1 MTPPQRQRSEPA
13 GSGNLQ
19 TTSWLLW
26 CRRRKPAQRK
36 PMSPVRTKFSAF
48 SFRAILFTIAI
59 VGTLPTIAFSGWLL
73 TRYAQS
79 ERERAE
85 RTLVESTRGIA
96 RGIDGLFK
104 EAEAALLALRDS
116 GLFDSDNLAEIE
128 SQLRRTAAAIGRP
141 LALIDP
147 GGRQI
152 INTFLPVGQPL
163 PQQQLQRWARVFTD
177 RRTIVTDVFEGLTSR
192 QLLAGVAT
200 PVFRNDEVKWAL
212 AVGLFPKDFAEVMRD
227 PGVPT
232 DWVVSIVDRTGRH
245 MMRSHR
251 NDEFAGTPLVPVLV
265 DLMKAGGTGPLRTVS
280 LEGIPLISTV
290 QYAEMSRWA
299 AAVGLPVTALEA
311 PMWGSLN
318 DLMIAGAL
326 VAGAALLL
334 ALAMAHVL
342 DRAMLSLTG
351 AALEIGAGKEIDVPR
366 STVKD
371 VNVVGRV
378 LARTSRDLRALRTTL
393 ESQVAERTAE
403 LSAANV
409 KLTEEIKLRQ
419 DTEAQVMQM
428 RKIEAIGQL
437 TGGIAHDFNNMLA
450 IIISSLRLLQRRL
463 DRGDTNVQKYIDG
476 AVEGAERA
484 ANLTSRLLAF
494 SRQQPLAPEV
504 IDGNKLIAG
513 MGEILRRTIP
523 ESVRI
528 ETVLAG
534 GLWRTYADV
543 QGLESAIINLAV
555 NGRDAMPD
563 GGKLTIETANVVLD
577 EAYAGA
583 HPDIKPGQ
591 YVMIAV
597 TDTGTGMPP
606 DVLGQAFEPF
616 FTTKPA
622 GQGTGLGLSQ
632 VHGFIKQSGG
642 HIAIYSEPGHGTTVK
657 IYLPRRL
664 DATETAGLKRPAT
677 SEVLMSRRGETILVV
692 EDEADVRRVTV
703 EMLKELGYA
712 TLEAENAEQALAR
725 IDVHPEIALLL
736 TDVVMPGQNGRQLA
750 DEALRRRPGLPVL
763 FTTGYTRNA
772 IVHHGIL
779 DPDVHVLI
787 KPHTLEMLAM
797 KLSDLL
803 YAKVAADAGGA

>member
-1 MTPPQRQRSEPA
+1 MFPA
-13 GSGNLQ
+13 
-19 TTSWLLW
+19 
-26 CRRRKPAQRK
+26 
-36 PMSPVRTKFSAF
+36 RTRFSAF

-59 VGTLPTIAFSGWLL
+59 IGTLPTIAFSGWVL

-85 RTLVESTRGIA
+85 RALVESTRGIA

-128 SQLRRTAAAIGRP
+128 SRLRRTAAAIDRP
-141 LALIDP
+141 LALIDSD
-147 GGRQI
+147 GRQV
-152 INTFLPVGQPL
+152 INTFLQVGQPL

-192 QLLAGVAT
+192 QLMAGVAT

-227 PGVPT
+227 PGVPE
-232 DWVVSIVDRTGRH
+232 DWVVSIVDRTSRH

-251 NDEFAGTPLVPVLV
+251 NDEFAGTPLVPALV

-290 QYAEMSRWA
+290 QYAEMSGWA
-299 AAVGLPVTALEA
+299 AAVGLPVAALEA
-311 PMWGSLN
+311 PMWGSLS
-318 DLMIAGAL
+318 DLMIAGVL

-334 ALAMAHVL
+334 ALLMARLL

-351 AALEIGAGKEIDVPR
+351 AAVEIGSGREIAVPPSPVKEL
-366 STVKD
+366 
-371 VNVVGRV
+371 NVVGGA
-378 LARTSRDLRALRTTL
+378 LARTSSDLHALRTTL
-393 ESQVAERTAE
+393 ETQVAARTAE
-403 LSAANV
+403 LSAANA

-450 IIISSLRLLQRRL
+450 IILSSLRLMQRRL
-463 DRGDTNVQKYIDG
+463 DRGDTNVQKFIDG

-484 ANLTSRLLAF
+484 ASLTSRLLAF

-528 ETVLAG
+528 ETVLSG
-534 GLWRTYADV
+534 GLWRTHADV
-543 QGLESAIINLAV
+543 QGLESVIINLAV
-555 NGRDAMPD
+555 NARDAMPG
-563 GGKLTIETANVVLD
+563 GGKLTIETANVFLD
-577 EAYAGA
+577 EAYAAGHA
-583 HPDIKPGQ
+583 DVKPGQ

-597 TDTGTGMPP
+597 TDTGVGMAPE
-606 DVLGQAFEPF
+606 VLGQAFEPF

-642 HIAIYSEPGHGTTVK
+642 HIAIYSEPSQGTTVK
-657 IYLPRRL
+657 IYLPRRTDNADL
-664 DATETAGLKRPAT
+664 AENTRKPP
-677 SEVLMSRRGETILVV
+677 SQVPMSQRGETILVV
-692 EDEADVRRVTV
+692 EDEADVRRLTV

-712 TLEAENAEQALAR
+712 TLEAENADQALAR
-725 IDVHPEIALLL
+725 IDAHPEIALLL
-736 TDVVMPGQNGRQLA
+736 TDVVMPGRNGRQLA
-750 DEALRRRPGLPVL
+750 DEALKRRPGLPVL

-797 KLSDLL
+797 KVNDLL
-803 YAKVAADAGGA
+803 QANAVANAGA